1 MRVAV
6 ITPVAG
12 RHQHLRL
19 QRRGLLRSTLPVDSH
34 VVVCM
39 GDRGAAEA
47 AAVQAEL
54 PTSVVDVEIPGAQ
67 LPLARARNAG
77 ANRAIESGAQLLV
90 FLDVDCIPAPG
101 MVQRYVDC
109 AAEDRSPRLLCGPVA
124 YLPPPPPGG
133 YDLDRLDELAAPH
146 PARPCPHDDET
157 LRDGDPRLFWSLSF
171 AVRPAVWMQIGGFC
185 EEYRGYGGEDTDFGQ
200 LAAASGVR
208 LDWTGGAHAY
218 HQFHP
223 SADPPVEHVDDIL
236 TNAHVF
242 FRRWGWWPMAGWLRG
257 FERLGLAHLHPTHGW
272 RRGPRGGAPPP
283 AGESGVAVEEPDTP
297 EPGAVVARTVS
308 RPD

>member
-1 MRVAV
+1 MHVAV

-12 RHQHLRL
+12 RHEHLAR
-19 QRRGLLRSTLPVDSH
+19 QRRGLARSTRPVDSH

-39 GDRGAAEA
+39 GDPDAADVA
-47 AAVQAEL
+47 AAQPEPPARPVH
-54 PTSVVDVEIPGAQ
+54 VEPAGTR

-77 ANRAIESGAQLLV
+77 AQLAIESGADLLV

-109 AAEDRSPRLLCGPVA
+109 AMADRSPRLLCGPVA

-133 YDLDRLDELAAPH
+133 YDLDRLGELAQPH
-146 PARPCPHDDET
+146 PARPCPQDGET
-157 LRDGDPRLFWSLSF
+157 LHDGDLRLFWSLSF
-171 AVRPAVWMQIGGFC
+171 AVRPDVWTAIGGFC

-200 LAAASGVR
+200 LAAAAGVR

-223 SADPPVEHVDDIL
+223 TSDPPVQHVDDIL
-236 TNAHVF
+236 ANAHVF
-242 FRRWGWWPMAGWLRG
+242 FRRWGWWPMSGWLTE
-257 FERLGLAHLHPTHGW
+257 FERLGLAHVDATHGW
-272 RRGPRGGAPPP
+272 RR
-283 AGESGVAVEEPDTP
+283 
-297 EPGAVVARTVS
+297 S
-308 RPD
+308 RPA